1 LSKGKVSRGFSWK
14 RDDVRSGLEARVRE
28 DLDERKIKYE
38 YETVKISYIK
48 KYCPSCGEAIQK
60 GNYIPDFILGD
71 KIDKTNLKGSV
82 IVEVKGRFT
91 AQDRKKHVSV
101 RELNPDV
108 DIRILFQRDQKIGKN
123 STTKYSTWCD
133 KKGIIYAF
141 GESVPEEWVED
152 SKI

>member
-1 LSKGKVSRGFSWK
+1 LSKGKGLRTTYWK

-28 DLDERKIKYE
+28 DLDERGIKYE
-38 YETVKISYIK
+38 YETVKLPYIK
-48 KYCPSCGEAIQK
+48 KYCPACGEAIQK
-60 GNYIPDFILGD
+60 GNYIPDFI
-71 KIDKTNLKGSV
+71 IGSI

-91 AQDRKKHVSV
+91 AQDRKKHISV

-133 KKGIIYAF
+133 KKGIVYAF
-141 GESVPEEWVED
+141 GETVPEEWIQD
-152 SKI
+152 STK